1 MKILAFTAGAAS
13 MYCGSCLRDN
23 ALAAELKRQGHD
35 VILLPIYTPTLTDEV
50 NVSDAHV
57 VFGGISVYLEQ
68 HSWFFRK
75 TPWLLDRLWDSR
87 WALKLASR
95 SSIPVNPRLLGEMT
109 VSMLR
114 AEEGFQGKEIGK
126 LTAWLRSHAPH
137 AETQPSLDREGAVAA
152 DAPETPPDI
161 VTLPNSLLIGLARPI
176 REAVNRPVC
185 CTLQG
190 EDLFLSQLPE
200 PYRTQSLELIRANLD
215 HVDGFVAVSEFY
227 AGYMCRYLG
236 IPERKMHVA
245 RLGINLE
252 GYEPRDQSGG
262 TGDSPVRVRE
272 SGDSFRIGYFARVAP
287 EKGLH
292 VLAEAYIHLRRHT
305 EFCGALEVAGYLAP
319 EHRGYLRGVE
329 RTLKD
334 AGFASEFHYR
344 GVLDRVQ
351 KLEFLRGLDVL
362 SVPGTY
368 DEPKGLFLL
377 EAMASGVP
385 VVQPR
390 RGAFPEML
398 RRTGGGILVEPGDPA
413 ALAEGILT
421 LWKDRDLARDLGRR
435 GAQGVREHYSVA
447 QMATRVLEVYRGI
460 ASPRVHA

>member
-75 TPWLLDRLWDSR
+75 TPWLLDRLWDSQ

-126 LTAWLRSHAPH
+126 LTAWLRSHA
-137 AETQPSLDREGAVAA
+137 EPSRDREGAVTT
-152 DAPETPPDI
+152 DVPETPPDI

-176 REAVNRPVC
+176 REAINRPVC

-200 PYRTQSLELIRANLD
+200 PYRSQSLELIRANLD
-215 HVDGFVAVSEFY
+215 HVDCFVAVSEFY

-236 IPERKMHVA
+236 IPERKMQVA

-252 GYEPRDQSGG
+252 GYQPRSPGSNGG
-262 TGDSPVRVRE
+262 TGDSRVPE
-272 SGDSFRIGYFARVAP
+272 SHDSFRIGYFARVAP

-292 VLAEAYIHLRRHT
+292 VLVEAFIHLRRHT
-305 EFCGALEVAGYLAP
+305 EFRGTLEVAGYLAP
-319 EHRGYLRGVE
+319 EHGAYLRGIE

-334 AGFASEFHYR
+334 AGFASEFQYR
-344 GVLDRVQ
+344 GALDRVQ
-351 KLEFLRGLDVL
+351 KLEFLRGLDLL

-368 DEPKGLFLL
+368 DEPKGIFLL

-398 RRTGGGILVEPGDPA
+398 RRTGGGVLVEPDNPA

-421 LWKDRDLARDLGRR
+421 LWKDRDLARELGRR
-435 GAQGVREHYSVA
+435 GAQGVREHYSVE
-447 QMATRVLEVYRGI
+447 QMAARVLEVYRGI
-460 ASPRVHA
+460 VSPHVHA